1 MLKIY
6 GIKNC
11 DSVRKAIKFL
21 KSHSI
26 PYEFIDFRETPVDR
40 ETIESWLEH
49 TDIKT
54 LFNTRGTTYRTLKLK
69 DLDLTDSQK
78 VTWLAKVSKGFV
90 AGRLAR
96 LGAVS
101 GQDEVLSSNLMIG
114 GCTLACVSQSLAAV
128 TINIKR
134 RRCKPLC

>member
-21 KSHSI
+21 KAHDI
-26 PYEFIDFRETPVDR
+26 PYEFIDFREMPVDAD
-40 ETIESWLEH
+40 TIASWLKG

-69 DLDLTDSQK
+69 EMNLNDKEKEAWLTK
-78 VTWLAKVSKGFV
+78 ENML
-90 AGRLAR
+90 
-96 LGAVS
+96 
-101 GQDEVLSSNLMIG
+101 
-114 GCTLACVSQSLAAV
+114 
-128 TINIKR
+128 IKR
-134 RRCKPLC
+134 PVITVDNKVIVGYNETHYLENLK